1 MGKLTGAGV
10 RTPVGPPR
18 PSICSALRQPSRQ
31 PLRTDRCAVGLM
43 LFIRSPRGQATCHSL
58 TACCPARLRQRPCDR
73 FHDCLPS
80 EAAADAAD
88 GSKYR
93 GNPADSAGCHS
104 THTHTHTYF
113 NEALLA
119 APLEPDHRGPLKA
132 GLGGERSRPPL
143 AATSLLICRM

>member
-31 PLRTDRCAVGLM
+31 PLRTDRCAVGLT

-80 EAAADAAD
+80 EAAAEDEMGRNTEETQLTVLAVIA
-88 GSKYR
+88 
-93 GNPADSAGCHS
+93 
-104 THTHTHTYF
+104 HTHTHTYF